1 MQLGYNHN
9 INYKQQTFHVQTE
22 DSGLKNPHIVT
33 LLYKDGVI
41 LGSQKISYKDALQV
55 DQLDG
60 LVEDL
65 MKAQHKRMMY
75 RLKNGEFDDR
85 IAGTAEQQ
93 SAQQTD
99 QQPDAPVTEAEADLI
114 QPDKVE
120 LQELEANQRPEEAA
134 PDSETSELQA
144 TEDQPQDLVS
154 DAVSSEVDLETDSIA
169 IGQEEQTPATNE
181 QEPSAPAS
189 LDEAIFS
196 FFK

>member
-41 LGSQKISYKDALQV
+41 LGSQKINYKDALQV

-85 IAGTAEQQ
+85 ISGTAEQQ
-93 SAQQTD
+93 SAQQASQQPAAPFTESETD
-99 QQPDAPVTEAEADLI
+99 QAHTDRVEPQGLEADQITEESVPEPQMAAIQTVGAQAQQLAPDAMDSAVILTTEYT
-114 QPDKVE
+114 V
-120 LQELEANQRPEEAA
+120 
-134 PDSETSELQA
+134 
-144 TEDQPQDLVS
+144 
-154 DAVSSEVDLETDSIA
+154 
-169 IGQEEQTPATNE
+169 EEQQEQASATKE
-181 QEPSAPAS
+181 KEPSAPAS
-189 LDEAIFS
+189 LDEAILS
-196 FFK
+196 FFT

>member
-75 RLKNGEFDDR
+75 RLRNGEFDDK
-85 IAGTAEQQ
+85 IFGTAEQQ

-99 QQPDAPVTEAEADLI
+99 QQPAASATEPEADLT
-114 QPDKVE
+114 QTTKVW
-120 LQELEANQRPEEAA
+120 LQGLEIDQRPEEAV
-134 PDSETSELQA
+134 PDQETSEMQTA
-144 TEDQPQDLVS
+144 GEQPQNLVP
-154 DAVSSEVDLETDSIA
+154 DAVNSAVTLETDLDA
-169 IGQEEQTPATNE
+169 GEEQGQAPATNE
-181 QEPSAPAS
+181 QEPSSPAS
-189 LDEAIFS
+189 LDEAILS